1 LYNLYEYGCMDL
13 MSKKEPR
20 TSFIEGIV
28 RQVLKTGVFQAIL
41 QINQLIPC
49 DYHLTS
55 LAI

>member
-1 LYNLYEYGCMDL
+1 LYEYGCMDL

-41 QINQLIPC
+41 QINQL
-49 DYHLTS
+49 YHVT
-55 LAI
+55 II